1 MPSRAHSGKEGF
13 KLWVLGKEA
22 AFLMLSFFL
31 PSVPFLKCIFSLFLK
46 WKLHRDLH
54 DLGDPD
60 LGDSVEAG
68 KVIGRGGETVR
79 EIMQRTGAEIQV
91 PIDVVMKSVKTNQ
104 EVTNHI

>member
-1 MPSRAHSGKEGF
+1 MAVEPCPSSGKEGF

-22 AFLMLSFFL
+22 ASLIFF
-31 PSVPFLKCIFSLFLK
+31 KKLFLQ
-46 WKLHRDLH
+46 WKLHRNLH
-54 DLGDPD
+54 D

-91 PIDVVMKSVKTNQ
+91 PS
-104 EVTNHI
+104 